1 VSPQASQQQRVAPQ
15 RTPEEGRKKQQQS
28 PQAQPPVQQ

>member
-15 RTPEEGRKKQQQS
+15 RPAAEGHRKQQQS
-28 PQAQPPVQQ
+28 PQAQQPAQQ